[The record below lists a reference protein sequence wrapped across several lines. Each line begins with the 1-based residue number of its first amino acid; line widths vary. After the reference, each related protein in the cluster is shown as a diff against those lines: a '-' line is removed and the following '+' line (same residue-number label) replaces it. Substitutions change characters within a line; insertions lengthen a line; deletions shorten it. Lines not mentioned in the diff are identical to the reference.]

1 MVGKVRLG
9 KLRKIWLGK
18 VRLGRL
24 GKVWLGKVRKHTTAC
39 YLRNTRNTR
48 A

>member
-1 MVGKVRLG
+1 MVGKVWLG

-24 GKVWLGKVRKHTTAC
+24 GKVRLGKVRKRSNAS
-39 YLRNTRNTR
+39 YNIIRNTR